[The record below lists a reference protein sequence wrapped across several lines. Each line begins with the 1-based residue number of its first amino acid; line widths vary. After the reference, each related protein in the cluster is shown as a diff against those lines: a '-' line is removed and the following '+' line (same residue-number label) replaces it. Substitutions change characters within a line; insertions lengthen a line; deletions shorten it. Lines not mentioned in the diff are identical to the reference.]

1 MWNKVKLLWRLLQ
14 LWLKFKK
21 ESPVGAEKILAIAIP
36 FALDVVKWYMETSGK
51 TEITLADLKAKTPDE
66 LLAEVGV
73 VLP

>member
-1 MWNKVKLLWRLLQ
+1 MLAALQVLWRLLK
-14 LWLKFKK
+14 LWLGLNK
-21 ESPVGAEKILAIAIP
+21 ETKMDAARILAIAIP
-36 FALDVVKWYMETSGK
+36 FAKDVIVWYMEMTGR

>member
-1 MWNKVKLLWRLLQ
+1 M
-14 LWLKFKK
+14 
-21 ESPVGAEKILAIAIP
+21 GAAAIIGIVVP
-36 FALDVVKWYMETSGK
+36 FIKDAVIWYMEMSGK

>member
-1 MWNKVKLLWRLLQ
+1 M
-14 LWLKFKK
+14 
-21 ESPVGAEKILAIAIP
+21 GALAIIP
-36 FALDVVKWYMETSGK
+36 IIVPFIKDAVVWYLEMTGK